1 MQCSSFTS
9 KTMSKEPGNA
19 CPRAQMSE
27 EGNRRRLCCK
37 ALHTN
42 VNMDSRLF
50 VLLTKNIPT
59 LLLLTTGLSDKA
71 LYTNLDIDSGLFL
84 AYENR
89 ANAPS
94 DVTFNLRD
102 FRAMLSLCEGLRAN
116 VAIRF
121 DAPGQ
126 PLVVGP
132 HLRGNEAPVSYGL
145 RFLLPPL
152 RACCIG
158 VSIAAGAGSQPA
170 PARRRDAGELWVV
183 HLRVS
188 LGRPET
194 AGSGCHFRSPL
205 PAAGCPCSCWR
216 AASTQTIES
225 TPHRLVS
232 ASHHVMAVGRR
243 TRGYGY

>member
-1 MQCSSFTS
+1 M
-9 KTMSKEPGNA
+9 PA
-19 CPRAQMSE
+19 HVQMSE
-27 EGNRRRLCCK
+27 EGNGRRLCCE

-42 VNMDSRLF
+42 VNIDSRLF
-50 VLLTKNIPT
+50 VWLTKNIPT
-59 LLLLTTGLSDKA
+59 LLLLETGLSDKA

-183 HLRVS
+183 LLRVS
-188 LGRPET
+188 LGRPDCRIRVPLPVAT
-194 AGSGCHFRSPL
+194 SGCRL
-205 PAAGCPCSCWR
+205 PVQLLACGEHADDREHAAPSGFSLAPCDGCGPAHEGLR
-216 AASTQTIES
+216 LLAS
-225 TPHRLVS
+225 
-232 ASHHVMAVGRR
+232 
-243 TRGYGY
+243 